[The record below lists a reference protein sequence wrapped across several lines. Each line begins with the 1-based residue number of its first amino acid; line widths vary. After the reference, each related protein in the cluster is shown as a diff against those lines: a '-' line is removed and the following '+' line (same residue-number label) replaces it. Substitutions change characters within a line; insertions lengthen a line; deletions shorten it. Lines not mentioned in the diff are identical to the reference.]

1 MVYKI
6 LNMKNIR
13 FILFAFSLSL
23 LFTQCETEA
32 EVELPAIERQLT
44 LTCFISDDIPSIQ
57 AYVSWSTPVFG
68 ENSSPTP
75 PPTNLIVTITNG
87 TALDTLLYN
96 ASTMQ
101 YELSTQDFP
110 LFAGSSY
117 TLSAHDNAGHS
128 IQATTHIPLELP
140 SVASNNLTV
149 STSTTGAF
157 NDTIYTFT
165 FKTLLNDVSSNFDY
179 YRLAYYNLYTGGGQP
194 EEYLIG
200 NRFISDNALENGQ
213 VYIEKEIQASS
224 YDNVSV
230 DPKVV
235 YIVHASEDYFKFH
248 KTFNRQDNGNPFA
261 EPTLVFSNVSGG
273 LGIFAGY
280 RQIRLEY

>member
-1 MVYKI
+1 MVLQI
-6 LNMKNIR
+6 LKMNMIR
-13 FILFAFSLSL
+13 LTLISIGISALFI
-23 LFTQCETEA
+23 QCETEA
-32 EVELPAIERQLT
+32 EVDLPTVERQLT
-44 LTCFISDDIPSIQ
+44 LTCFISDDLEKIE
-57 AYVSWSTPVFG
+57 ANLSWSIPVFG
-68 ENSSPTP
+68 ENSMPLP

-87 TALDTLLYN
+87 TALDTLQYN
-96 ASTMQ
+96 VSTMQ

-110 LFAGSSY
+110 LFAGNSY
-117 TLSAHDNAGHS
+117 TLSAHDNAGHF
-128 IQATTHIPLELP
+128 IEATTHIPLELP